1 MEELKKPVR
10 TTIYLDEETM
20 RRCQALFEEA
30 KTDTFSAFVRNALN
44 CYIDYLVTD
53 QPHSFISE
61 ELAKTIRD
69 EVRPIASRVSK
80 GLYRYAV
87 LIDMLCQI
95 IAYQDTE
102 WSEEQLEY
110 VRKFANARV
119 ARSKGKVVSYAKD
132 LKKDEELELEFK
144 DGKVNTRVL

>member
-1 MEELKKPVR
+1 MEELKNPVR
-10 TTIYLDEETM
+10 TTVYLDEEIL
-20 RRCQALFEEA
+20 RRCHILFGEA
-30 KTDTFSAFVRNALN
+30 KVVSFSSFVRKALD

-69 EVRPIASRVSK
+69 EVRPIASRLSK

-102 WSEEQLEY
+102 WSAEQLEY

-119 ARSKGKVVSYAKD
+119 AKSRGTID
-132 LKKDEELELEFK
+132 LKTLLDDHWGKEYEHDNDEW
-144 DGKVNTRVL
+144 

>member
-80 GLYRYAV
+80 GMYRYAV

-102 WSEEQLEY
+102 WSAQELEY

-119 ARSKGKVVSYAKD
+119 AKSRGMID
-132 LKKDEELELEFK
+132 LKTLLDDHWGKEYENDEQ
-144 DGKVNTRVL
+144 

>member
-44 CYIDYLVTD
+44 GYIDYLVTD

-102 WSEEQLEY
+102 WSAQELEY

-119 ARSKGKVVSYAKD
+119 AKSRGMID
-132 LKKDEELELEFK
+132 LKTLLDDHWGKEYENDEQ
-144 DGKVNTRVL
+144 

>member
-1 MEELKKPVR
+1 MRKGIMKMEEIKNPVR
-10 TTIYLDEETM
+10 TTVYLDEEIL
-20 RRCQALFEEA
+20 RRCHILFGEA
-30 KTDTFSAFVRNALN
+30 KVDSFSSFVRKALD

-61 ELAKTIRD
+61 ELVKTIRN
-69 EVRPIASRVSK
+69 EVRPIASRLSK

-119 ARSKGKVVSYAKD
+119 ARSKGTID
-132 LKKDEELELEFK
+132 LKTLLDDHWGKEYEES
-144 DGKVNTRVL
+144 NM

>member
-1 MEELKKPVR
+1 MRKGTLKMEELKNPVR
-10 TTIYLDEETM
+10 TTVYLDEEIL
-20 RRCQALFEEA
+20 RRCHILFGEA
-30 KTDTFSAFVRNALN
+30 KVDSFSSFVRKALD
-44 CYIDYLVTD
+44 CYIDYLITD

-61 ELAKTIRD
+61 ELAKAIRD
-69 EVRPIASRVSK
+69 EVRPIASRLSK
-80 GLYRYAV
+80 GLYRYAI

-119 ARSKGKVVSYAKD
+119 AKSRGTID
-132 LKKDEELELEFK
+132 LKTLLDDHWGKEYEDDEQ
-144 DGKVNTRVL
+144 

>member
-102 WSEEQLEY
+102 WSAQELAY

-119 ARSKGKVVSYAKD
+119 SKSRGMID
-132 LKKDEELELEFK
+132 LKTLLDDHWGKEYENDEQ
-144 DGKVNTRVL
+144 

>member
-1 MEELKKPVR
+1 M
-10 TTIYLDEETM
+10 DS
-20 RRCQALFEEA
+20 
-30 KTDTFSAFVRNALN
+30 FSSFVRKALD
-44 CYIDYLVTD
+44 CYVDYLITD

-69 EVRPIASRVSK
+69 EVRPIASRLSK
-80 GLYRYAV
+80 GLYRYAI

-119 ARSKGKVVSYAKD
+119 AKSRGTID
-132 LKKDEELELEFK
+132 LKTLLDDHWGKEYEDDEQ
-144 DGKVNTRVL
+144 

>member
-102 WSEEQLEY
+102 WSAQELEY

-119 ARSKGKVVSYAKD
+119 AKSRGMID
-132 LKKDEELELEFK
+132 LKTLLDDHRGKEYENDEQ
-144 DGKVNTRVL
+144 

>member
-1 MEELKKPVR
+1 MAHLGDGVSDGIIKCSLC
-10 TTIYLDEETM
+10 YLTSM
-20 RRCQALFEEA
+20 
-30 KTDTFSAFVRNALN
+30 KMSNG
-44 CYIDYLVTD
+44 YLVTD

-61 ELAKTIRD
+61 ELAKAIRD
-69 EVRPIASRVSK
+69 EVRPIASRLSK

-102 WSEEQLEY
+102 WSAEQLEY

-119 ARSKGKVVSYAKD
+119 AKSRGTID
-132 LKKDEELELEFK
+132 LKTLLDDHWGKEYEHDNDEW
-144 DGKVNTRVL
+144 

>member
-1 MEELKKPVR
+1 MEEQKNPVR
-10 TTIYLDEETM
+10 TTVYLDEEIL
-20 RRCQALFEEA
+20 RRCHILFGEA
-30 KTDTFSAFVRNALN
+30 RVDSFSSFVRKALD

-53 QPHSFISE
+53 QPHSFISK
-61 ELAKTIRD
+61 ELAKTVRD
-69 EVRPIASRVSK
+69 EVRPIASRLSK

-102 WSEEQLEY
+102 WSAEQLEY

-119 ARSKGKVVSYAKD
+119 AKSKGAID
-132 LKKDEELELEFK
+132 LKTLLD
-144 DGKVNTRVL
+144 DHWGKEYEDSDV

>member
-53 QPHSFISE
+53 QPHSFVSE

-102 WSEEQLEY
+102 WSAQELEY

-119 ARSKGKVVSYAKD
+119 AKSRGMID
-132 LKKDEELELEFK
+132 LKTLLDDHWGKEYENDEQ
-144 DGKVNTRVL
+144 

>member
-1 MEELKKPVR
+1 MEEIKNPVR
-10 TTIYLDEETM
+10 TTVYLDEEIL
-20 RRCQALFEEA
+20 RRCHILFGEA
-30 KTDTFSAFVRNALN
+30 KVDSFSSFVRKALD

-61 ELAKTIRD
+61 ELEKTIHD
-69 EVRPIASRVSK
+69 EVRPIVSRLSK

-102 WSEEQLEY
+102 WSAEQLEY
-110 VRKFANARV
+110 ARKFANARV
-119 ARSKGKVVSYAKD
+119 AKSKGVID
-132 LKKDEELELEFK
+132 LKTLLDDHWGKEYEDDEQ
-144 DGKVNTRVL
+144 

>member
-30 KTDTFSAFVRNALN
+30 KSDTFSAFVRNALN

-102 WSEEQLEY
+102 WSAQELEY

-119 ARSKGKVVSYAKD
+119 AKSRGMID
-132 LKKDEELELEFK
+132 LKTLLDDHWGKEYENDEQ
-144 DGKVNTRVL
+144 

>member
-30 KTDTFSAFVRNALN
+30 KTDTFSAFVRKALD
-44 CYIDYLVTD
+44 CYIDYLITD

-69 EVRPIASRVSK
+69 EVRPIVSRVSK

-102 WSEEQLEY
+102 WSAQELEY

-119 ARSKGKVVSYAKD
+119 AKSRGMID
-132 LKKDEELELEFK
+132 LKTLLDDHWGKEYENDEQ
-144 DGKVNTRVL
+144 

>member
-1 MEELKKPVR
+1 MQKGILKMEEFKNPVR
-10 TTIYLDEETM
+10 TTVYLDEEIL
-20 RRCQALFEEA
+20 RRCHILYGEA
-30 KTDTFSAFVRNALN
+30 KVDSFSSFVRKALD

-69 EVRPIASRVSK
+69 EVWPIASRLSK

-102 WSEEQLEY
+102 WSAEQLEY

-119 ARSKGKVVSYAKD
+119 AKSRGTID
-132 LKKDEELELEFK
+132 LKTLLDDHWGKEYEDDEQ
-144 DGKVNTRVL
+144 

>member
-102 WSEEQLEY
+102 WSAQELEY

-119 ARSKGKVVSYAKD
+119 AKSRGMID
-132 LKKDEELELEFK
+132 LKTLLDDHWGKEYEES
-144 DGKVNTRVL
+144 NM

>member
-102 WSEEQLEY
+102 WSAQELEY

-119 ARSKGKVVSYAKD
+119 AKSRGMID
-132 LKKDEELELEFK
+132 LKTLLDDHWGKEYENDEQ
-144 DGKVNTRVL
+144 